1 MCLAKAFMTKNGADE
16 LLAEEITDIRAEGE
30 KLLVTTL
37 FGEKRELD
45 ARIKEVDFRGSRVL
59 LEQR

>member
-1 MCLAKAFMTKNGADE
+1 MCLAKAFMSKNGADE

-37 FGEKRELD
+37 FGERKELD
-45 ARIKEVDFRGSRVL
+45 ARIKEVDFRGSRVV
-59 LEQR
+59 LEKR